1 MSPEQYTVAEF
12 MDRNVHTISSDET
25 LKTAMRIM
33 RDTNTNCLVVIN
45 KENKVSGIVS
55 LLDVIRQIVPD
66 YLEEHQ
72 QVGAFEAG
80 SLFMERVTEFSQQ
93 PILEFMTKK
102 VHVIEEN
109 HTLIQAAALLS
120 EHRIHQLP
128 VVDAQGTLVGFIG
141 RSDIKRAI
149 GSVLEL

>member
-12 MDRNVHTISSDET
+12 MDRNVHTIKSDAD
-25 LKTAMRIM
+25 LKTAMRLM
-33 RDTNTNCLVVIN
+33 RDTETNCLVVIDQDQ
-45 KENKVSGIVS
+45 KVTGIVS
-55 LLDVIRQIVPD
+55 LLDVIRKIVPN

-80 SLFMERVTEFSQQ
+80 SLFMERVSEFSGL
-93 PILEFMTKK
+93 PVADFMTKK

-128 VVDAQGTLVGFIG
+128 VVDAAGTLVGFIG